1 MVVDTVE
8 DGKKTDECLSGL
20 DVSDSASPDW
30 TVAMFEL
37 VSMCGV
43 EDTVSGDTPIELV
56 AVEESAGSKSVD
68 SEVRSVA
75 ELLEKVGALHK
86 VAGPLVE
93 DADQDFD
100 LGKAFLILLSAGLV
114 PILTSAWR
122 TLCSEPPEVRFSGGG
137 LDLKKS
143 HFGSQMLRIS
153 VQVD

>member
-37 VSMCGV
+37 VSMCEV

-68 SEVRSVA
+68 SEVRIVA
-75 ELLEKVGALHK
+75 ELFEMVGALHK
-86 VAGPLVE
+86 VAGPLFE
-93 DADQDFD
+93 DAEQDFD
-100 LGKAFLILLSAGLV
+100 VGKAFPILLSAGLV
-114 PILTSAWR
+114 PILNSAYR
-122 TLCSEPPEVRFSGGG
+122 TFVQNLHQFAFQEA
-137 LDLKKS
+137 DL
-143 HFGSQMLRIS
+143 I
-153 VQVD
+153 